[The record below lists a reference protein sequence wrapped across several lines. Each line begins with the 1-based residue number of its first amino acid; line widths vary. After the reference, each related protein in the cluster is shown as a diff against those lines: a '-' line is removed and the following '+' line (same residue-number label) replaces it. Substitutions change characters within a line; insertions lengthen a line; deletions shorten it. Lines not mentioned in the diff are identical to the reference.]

1 MVNRTPYRSAHAQ
14 TCSVTD
20 AAMDTEG
27 TNSDGIILPGA
38 KGTYV
43 VADPGRGR
51 QGVRHLWVNIL
62 LQCRQPGYTE
72 FVASFHVAL
81 TRHRVVIP
89 PSPLTLGILTQQ
101 AWH

>member
-20 AAMDTEG
+20 AVTDTEG
-27 TNSDGIILPGA
+27 INSDGIILLGA

-51 QGVRHLWVNIL
+51 QGVRHLRVNIL
-62 LQCRQPGYTE
+62 LNAVSGDIR
-72 FVASFHVAL
+72 
-81 TRHRVVIP
+81 
-89 PSPLTLGILTQQ
+89 TLWLHST
-101 AWH
+101 WH